1 IRVSDALDGLPQR
14 MIDNPYLLK
23 LERFGPLR
31 RTWFA
36 LKTADAWRRQNGLS
50 TADMLGLAI
59 KALRSHD
66 YTASQTLMA
75 ANAPFLIQRA
85 IVEGRPD
92 EGVLPSG
99 QAAAMIGAIESCDAL
114 IARIVA
120 EAGERLDALA
130 ALRGAAATQAA

>member
-1 IRVSDALDGLPQR
+1 
-14 MIDNPYLLK
+14 MIDNPYLLR

-31 RTWFA
+31 RTLFA
-36 LKTADAWRRQNGLS
+36 LRSAEAWRRQTGLR
-50 TADMLGLAI
+50 AGQMLALAVR
-59 KALRSHD
+59 ALREHD

-99 QAAAMIGAIESCDAL
+99 QAAAMIGAIESCDGV
-114 IARIVA
+114 IARIVE
-120 EAGERLDALA
+120 EACGRIDAMKVGVA
-130 ALRGAAATQAA
+130 